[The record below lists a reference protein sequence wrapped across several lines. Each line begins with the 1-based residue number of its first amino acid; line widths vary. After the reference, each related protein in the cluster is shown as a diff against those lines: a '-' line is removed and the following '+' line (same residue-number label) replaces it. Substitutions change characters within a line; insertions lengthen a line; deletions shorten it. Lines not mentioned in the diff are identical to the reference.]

1 MKKDLWAL
9 LPFFVFI
16 VLFAGGGIISGDFY
30 AMPAL
35 VAFVAALF
43 VGMIQNK
50 GLSFEEKLKI
60 IV

>member
-16 VLFAGGGIISGDFY
+16 VLFAEGGIISGDFY

-35 VAFVAALF
+35 VAFCSRLIRRNDTKQGTF
-43 VGMIQNK
+43 
-50 GLSFEEKLKI
+50 F
-60 IV
+60 